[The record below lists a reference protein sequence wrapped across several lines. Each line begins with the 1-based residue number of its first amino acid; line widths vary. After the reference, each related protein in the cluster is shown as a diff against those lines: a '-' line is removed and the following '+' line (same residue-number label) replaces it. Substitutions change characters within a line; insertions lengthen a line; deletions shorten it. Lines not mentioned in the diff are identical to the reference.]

1 METGYEAALP
11 LPQSP
16 ALFMPPVDHA
26 RWFGEE
32 VKPHEP
38 ALRAYLQARFS
49 SLGDHDDL
57 VQETYIRIL
66 RAKASGRI
74 RYVRALLFRTAHNAA
89 LDIFRRKRTVVM
101 ETLADAV
108 ESMALEGDQ
117 LLAESIGRKEEL
129 GILADAIARLP
140 ERCRQVVLLRHLEDL
155 SYKEIAIRLD
165 VSTETVKTQ
174 LATGMRRCAEYFA
187 AQGLM
192 KPFVPKEAASI

>member
-1 METGYEAALP
+1 MRWLSLLP
-11 LPQSP
+11 PKS
-16 ALFMPPVDHA
+16 FMPPVDHA

-66 RAKASGRI
+66 RAKAAGKV

-89 LDIFRRKRTVVM
+89 LDVFRRKRVVAM
-101 ETLADAV
+101 EALTDPV
-108 ESMALEGDQ
+108 ESIALEGEP
-117 LLAESIGRKEEL
+117 LVAESVGRREEL
-129 GILADAIARLP
+129 GILADAIGRLP
-140 ERCRQVVLLRHLEDL
+140 ERCRQVVLLRYLEGL
-155 SYKEIAIRLD
+155 SYKEIAVRLD

-187 AQGLM
+187 EHGLM
-192 KPFVPKEAASI
+192 KPFVPREEAST